1 MSENELAKVVM
12 LGSEL
17 HLKEADLALLEI
29 QVENCKK
36 RINAIQLQ
44 ELPDAMNDVGLN
56 SFTLSNGT
64 RIDVKPFYQC
74 SVSDTEPSLK
84 AQALAW
90 LEAEGVGSLI
100 KHEFKCNLSKEASA
114 LAKELEAFLESKEI
128 DYKDGQS
135 INAATLKSFM
145 KERIENG
152 KSFPLEIF
160 RGYYGKKAQI
170 TK

>member
-1 MSENELAKVVM
+1 MVTLGNELH
-12 LGSEL
+12 E
-17 HLKEADLALLEI
+17 KEADLALLELQI
-29 QVENCKK
+29 DNCKK

-64 RIDVKPFYQC
+64 KIAVTPFYQC
-74 SVSDTEPSLK
+74 SVSDTEPQLK

-90 LEAEGVGSLI
+90 LETQGFGSII
-100 KHEFKCNLSKEASA
+100 KHEFKCNLGKEAAA
-114 LAKELEAFLESKEI
+114 LAKELEAFLESKQI

-135 INAATLKSFM
+135 VNAATLKSFM
-145 KERIENG
+145 KERIESG